1 MNNRVIVRGGGD
13 IASGTIQKLHRAGF
27 KVLVLEIDKPTTIR
41 RKAAFSEAVY
51 DGVTEVEG
59 LEAVLVSSE
68 EEILRAWEKGKVPL
82 AVDPKGELIDII
94 KPIALVDAILAKKNL
109 GTTKDMAPITI
120 ALGPG
125 FKAGLDA
132 QIVIET
138 MRGHDLGRLIFEGHA
153 KKNTGSPGIIGG
165 YDIERVIYSP
175 YEGKIKNLKEIG
187 DLVEAGETIA
197 FIEGQP
203 VETSIPGVL
212 RGIIK
217 DDFEVNIGLKI
228 ADVDPRLEQVKNCTT
243 ISDKARTIG
252 GGVLEGILIQRSKF
266 ILTKSK
272 IWIFI

>member
-1 MNNRVIVRGGGD
+1 MMNNRVIVRGGGD

-27 KVLVLEIDKPTTIR
+27 QVLVLEIDKPTTIR

-51 DGVTEVEG
+51 HGVTEVEG
-59 LEAVLVSSE
+59 IRAVLVSSK
-68 EEILRAWEKGKVPL
+68 EEILKAWQQGEIPL
-82 AVDPKGELIDII
+82 AVDPKGEFLDVIQ
-94 KPIALVDAILAKKNL
+94 PIALVDAILAKKNL
-109 GTTKDMAPITI
+109 GTTKKMAPITV

-132 QIVIET
+132 HIVIET
-138 MRGHDLGRLIFEGHA
+138 MRGHDLGRLIFEGYA
-153 KKNTGSPGIIGG
+153 KKNTGAPGIIGG

-197 FIEGQP
+197 FIEGQQ
-203 VETSIPGVL
+203 VKTSIEGVL

-217 DDFEVNIGLKI
+217 DGFQVSIGLKI
-228 ADVDPRLEQVKNCTT
+228 ADVDPRLEQVKNCIT

-252 GGVLEGILIQRSKF
+252 GGVLEGILMLQRQLEK
-266 ILTKSK
+266 
-272 IWIFI
+272 

>member
-1 MNNRVIVRGGGD
+1 MMNNRVIVRGGGD

-27 KVLVLEIDKPTTIR
+27 QVLVLEIDKPTTIR

-51 DGVTEVEG
+51 HGVTEVEG
-59 LEAVLVSSE
+59 VRAVLVSSK
-68 EEILRAWEKGKVPL
+68 EEILKAWHHGEVPL
-82 AVDPKGELIDII
+82 AVDPKGKFLDII
-94 KPIALVDAILAKKNL
+94 QPIALVDAILAKKNL
-109 GTTKDMAPITI
+109 GTTKEMAPITV

-132 QIVIET
+132 HIVIET
-138 MRGHDLGRLIFEGHA
+138 MRGHDLGRLIFNGYA
-153 KKNTGSPGIIGG
+153 QKNTGAPGIIGG

-197 FIEGQP
+197 FIEGQQ
-203 VETSIPGVL
+203 VKTSIKGVL

-217 DDFEVNIGLKI
+217 DGFQVTIGLKI
-228 ADVDPRLEQVKNCTT
+228 ADVDPRLEQVKNCIT

-252 GGVLEGILIQRSKF
+252 GGVLEGILMLQRQLEK
-266 ILTKSK
+266 
-272 IWIFI
+272 